1 VQSLRPCATQVSM
14 RSRTATAYLAER
26 RAFRLTLLALILMT
40 AILSLLSY
48 LTPLGVQYWNY
59 KALKHIEGMK
69 IKEPFT
75 FAVFGD
81 NKNSSKVFRG
91 LLKKIASDKEILF
104 AMDLGD
110 LVFDGEKEKF
120 RYFLN
125 QIKGFPKPLLTAIG
139 NHELREGGRALYYRF
154 FGPYYYSFTAGG
166 SCFIVLDDANE
177 VGLEPW
183 EWDWMRQEL
192 EKAQRYKYRFVFFHV
207 PLYDPRNPQQGNL
220 ESRIVIKLGRKMF
233 AHCLKDKKQADKLA
247 KLFARY
253 HVTHIFAS
261 HIHAYYTGRWHGVPF
276 TITGGAGAELVG
288 NNPEHDFYHYLKVH
302 VGNKGVKA
310 ELVKLPTPPYHWLIR
325 LPETAWVY
333 LRSFVVIHWLNLI
346 LSTLLA
352 GLLIDLYWFLK
363 RRG

>member
-1 VQSLRPCATQVSM
+1 M
-14 RSRTATAYLAER
+14 RSRTATAYLTER
-26 RAFRLTLLALILMT
+26 RAFRITLIALILLT
-40 AILSLLSY
+40 SILSLVSY
-48 LTPLGVQYWNY
+48 LTPLKVRYWNH

-81 NKNSSKVFRG
+81 NKNSNRVFKG
-91 LLKKIASDKEILF
+91 LLRRVASDREILF

-120 RYFLN
+120 RYFLE

-139 NHELREGGRALYYRF
+139 NHELREGGRTLYYLF
-154 FGPYYYSFTAGG
+154 FGPYYYSFTAGD
-166 SCFIVLDDANE
+166 SYFIILDDANE

-183 EWDWMRQEL
+183 EWDWLKEEL
-192 EKAQRYKYRFVFFHV
+192 GKAQSYRYRFVFFHV
-207 PLYDPRNPQQGNL
+207 PLYDPRNPRQGNL
-220 ESRIVIKLGRKMF
+220 ESRIVIKLGGGIF
-233 AHCLKDKKQADKLA
+233 AHCLKDKSQADKLA

-261 HIHAYYTGRWHGVPF
+261 HIHAYYTGRWQGVPF

-288 NNPEHDFYHYLKVH
+288 NNPKHDFYHYLKVH
-302 VGNKGVKA
+302 VGRGGVKV
-310 ELVKLPTPPYHWLIR
+310 ELVKLPTPPYHWVIR
-325 LPETAWVY
+325 LLETAWVY

-346 LSTLLA
+346 LFILVV
-352 GLLIDLYWFLK
+352 GLLTDLYWSLRRK
-363 RRG
+363 RFN